1 MEQNPNQRPRPVS
14 SRRKKRSQIQIFRE
28 DYLPL
33 VIIGIALILIL
44 VFIIG
49 SISLGVQKRKF
60 DRHNALEASASIAAE
75 EARLN
80 EQAQKLVSEA
90 DSLAS
95 GFDYDGA
102 ISVLNKFTGD
112 PSAYPLISDKL
123 TEYTAAKEQLVA
135 WNDPSQIPNLSF
147 QLLIA
152 DTSRAFTHEIYGSSF
167 NRNFVTTGEFTAIL
181 QQLYDNGYILVS
193 LDDFLTTQTADDGST
208 VFTAKP
214 LYLPNGKKPIVLTQ
228 TNVNY
233 NLYLID
239 SDGDMLPDDKG
250 GGFAS
255 KLVLNEDGSFA
266 CEMIDSN
273 GQTVTGNYDLVPI
286 LESFIA
292 SHPDFSYKGA
302 RAVLALTGYN
312 GLFGYRTHKA
322 AIEALGETAYTEAV
336 NRATTV
342 AAALRSAGY
351 ELAFYTYENIPY
363 GESSTTQILSDLK
376 NWQEEAESIV
386 GKLDIMVYAQQSDI
400 STDEVYSGEKYETLK
415 NAGFNYFLGFCEN
428 GVSKVSIANDYVRQ
442 GRILV
447 SGSSMA
453 YHSEWFSN
461 LFDASMVL
469 DKTRGTIPQ

>member
-1 MEQNPNQRPRPVS
+1 MEQNPNQQPRPVNP
-14 SRRKKRSQIQIFRE
+14 RRKKRSQMQIFRE

-33 VIIGIALILIL
+33 VIMGIALIMIL

-49 SISLGVQKRKF
+49 SISLAIQKKKY
-60 DRHNALEASASIAAE
+60 DKHIALEASASIAAE

-80 EQAQKLVSEA
+80 EEAQNLVLEA
-90 DSLAS
+90 DALAA

-102 ISVLNKFTGD
+102 ISILNRFSGD
-112 PSAYPLISDKL
+112 TSAYPLVGDKL
-123 TEYTAAKEQLVA
+123 TEYTQAKEQLVA
-135 WNDPSQIPNLSF
+135 WSDPAQIPNLSF

-152 DTSRAFTHEIYGSSF
+152 DTKRAFAHEIYGSSF
-167 NRNFVTTGEFTAIL
+167 NRNFVTTGEFTSIL
-181 QQLYDNGYILVS
+181 QQLYENGYILVS
-193 LDDFLTTQTADDGST
+193 LDDFLTTQTGEDGTT
-208 VFTAKP
+208 VYTSKT
-214 LYLPNGKKPIVLTQ
+214 LYLPNGKKPLVLTQ

-239 SDGDMLPDDKG
+239 SDGDMLPDEKG

-255 KLVLNEDGSFA
+255 KLVLDENGNFA
-266 CEMIDSN
+266 CEMIDEN
-273 GQTVTGNYDLVPI
+273 GQTVTGDYDLVPI
-286 LESFIA
+286 LEKFIA
-292 SHPDFSYKGA
+292 THPDFSYRGA

-312 GLFGYRTHKA
+312 GLFGYRTQKA
-322 AIEALGETAYTEAV
+322 AIDALGETAYGEAV
-336 NRATTV
+336 NRATNI
-342 AAALRSAGY
+342 AEALRSKGY

-363 GESSTTQILSDLK
+363 GESSATQILSDLQ
-376 NWQEEAESIV
+376 NWQEEAEPIL

-400 STDEVYSGEKYETLK
+400 TAEETYSGEKYDALK
-415 NAGFNYFLGFCEN
+415 NAGFHYYLGFCNNGEN
-428 GVSKVSIANDYVRQ
+428 SIQIAAEYVRQ

-453 YHSEWFSN
+453 YHSEWFTN